1 MNKNTKIILA
11 IVALVA
17 VIGIFLGVYFAARPE
32 TQAGAKEITVVVIH
46 KDGTEKSFTY
56 HTDEEYLDKV
66 LVSEGL
72 IEGYTG
78 EYGFVVEKV
87 DGEAAVWETDGAYWS
102 LYIGEEYATTGISAT
117 PVYDGSTFKLVY
129 ETFSE

>member
-1 MNKNTKIILA
+1 MKKNTKIILA

-17 VIGIFLGVYFAARPE
+17 VIGIFLGIYFVTRPE
-32 TQAGAKEITVVVIH
+32 TQQGAKTITVTVIH
-46 KDGTEKSFTY
+46 KDGSEKSFTY

-66 LVSEGL
+66 LIAEGL

-78 EYGFVVEKV
+78 QYGFVVEKV
-87 DGEAAVWETDGAYWS
+87 DGEAAVWEADSAYWS
-102 LYIGEEYATTGISAT
+102 LYVGEEYATTGISET
-117 PVYDGSTFKLVY
+117 PVYDGSVFKLIY